1 MAFREVTGSA
11 HLYPSSNPHQGD
23 GDSRPVVTNLVHNSM
38 SRCHLVNKVTFHAS
52 RMSKKRHGGQLG
64 ICCTKKSAKKEKK
77 KKKVIPGY
85 NGPKKMWLTRCDCHT
100 FKRSIKMSIAASK
113 GPNNMSSDIAAIRHP
128 VDHSL
133 NMQLL

>member
-1 MAFREVTGSA
+1 MHPEC
-11 HLYPSSNPHQGD
+11 QKKD
-23 GDSRPVVTNLVHNSM
+23 MVVNLVSAVPR
-38 SRCHLVNKVTFHAS
+38 SLP
-52 RMSKKRHGGQLG
+52 KK
-64 ICCTKKSAKKEKK
+64 KKK

-100 FKRSIKMSIAASK
+100 FKRSIKMSIAASE

>member
-1 MAFREVTGSA
+1 MHPECQKKKTWWSTWHLLYQEVC
-11 HLYPSSNPHQGD
+11 Q
-23 GDSRPVVTNLVHNSM
+23 
-38 SRCHLVNKVTFHAS
+38 
-52 RMSKKRHGGQLG
+52 KR
-64 ICCTKKSAKKEKK
+64 KKK

-100 FKRSIKMSIAASK
+100 FKRSIKMSIAASE
-113 GPNNMSSDIAAIRHP
+113 GPNNMSSDIVAIRHP